1 MIAQRRQSA
10 FTLIELLVVIAV
22 IAILIGAVI
31 HVSTSVI
38 AGGKA
43 RDTRAMLLILDQAIE
58 QFKEDMLERP
68 RFSGSTKTN
77 YETRYGVYPPDE
89 LEVFTD
95 DDDLDHPTKSSY
107 LKNLA
112 PGSAELTDDGGTPL
126 DLTEVQ
132 NRSTKAMAL
141 AIKLYS
147 PAGGDILDRITDRF
161 RRTMGNRQDDFH
173 GDDSVERLNRTVPE
187 PLVYFVDSWGTPIGY
202 FATDDTTVTATITDP
217 SDLRRDAS
225 TAFVRAN
232 NGVPLLVSYGPD
244 GPDQFAQDFIDA
256 EGETDLVADF
266 HGVDRVRTIDH
277 RLNAGNVYSDP
288 DSAQELAAGLP
299 DPDA

>member
-1 MIAQRRQSA
+1 MIALRRQSA

-22 IAILIGAVI
+22 IAILIGAI
-31 HVSTSVI
+31 IGVSSSVI

-43 RDTRAMLLILDQAIE
+43 RDTQAMLLVLDQAIE

-89 LEVFTD
+89 LEAFTD
-95 DDDLDHPTKSSY
+95 DGDFDPNTFLPTIS
-107 LKNLA
+107 
-112 PGSAELTDDGGTPL
+112 PGSGVDLTDDGGTPL
-126 DLTEVQ
+126 DLTDVQ
-132 NRSTKAMAL
+132 NRGAKAMAL

-147 PAGGDILDRITDRF
+147 PAGGDFLDLISDRF

-173 GDDSVERLNRTVPE
+173 GDDSVEQLDRTVPE
-187 PLVYFVDSWGTPIGY
+187 PLVYFVDAWGTPIDY
-202 FATDDTTVTATITDP
+202 FATNDITVTADSDP

-244 GPDQFAQDFIDA
+244 GLDQFAQDFIDA

-266 HGVDRVRTIDH
+266 HGDDPVRTIDH
-277 RLNAGNVYSDP
+277 RLNADNVYSDP
-288 DSAQELAAGLP
+288 DIAEKLAAGLP